1 MNRSSKSAA
10 RVRKVMAHAQEAAQ
24 ALPESQRDLFKSFA
38 QSVVIQLREPYI
50 ARHTIKRVPHELREA
65 FELLYSCGPA
75 EIQTQLRPLGAG
87 GMVLRTNMAD
97 QPFIVDTIRLLL
109 DSVGAQHESGF
120 NAVLPIGRDENG
132 CLLRIGDDNDPLE
145 SVTEFEITGLGDTD
159 LKALEQTL
167 QGHMRLARVMVR
179 DFGSITTAVDR
190 VAGRFSRLAT
200 RQGPAGE
207 HLQEAAEFMRWLLTD
222 NFVFM
227 GAVDG
232 EGRFGFESQDMGGIW
247 ASAGV
252 PEDSDCE
259 WGDLPIQVVK
269 GSRESPVHR
278 AGRVDEI
285 RVRVPDESGSYSH
298 VMVLRGMFTFRAVTQ
313 PSRSVP
319 ILRRMLAQMLA
330 NETARPGSWRYKG
343 VANVFDSLPTEYLFT
358 AEIQEVSNMVDR
370 VLDAEAGQL
379 VQVFLVQKLG
389 ITFVLLAMPRA
400 HYAEETRRRMED
412 LLHQA
417 TGATYSD
424 HGVLVGRYH
433 TVLVHYYLTGA
444 RTLTKAQ
451 SEDLHAQL
459 VEIAT
464 PWDSRLFGVLT
475 EAFSEERAEQLF
487 ARYSHA
493 FEADY
498 QAWATPKRARRDI
511 SHLELL
517 TAERPVTATVFEY
530 KGDLYLRLYQIGN
543 IILSDALPV
552 LDNFGLVVIDQ
563 FADHVGPADRDSLDM
578 DTFRLQGAF
587 GLEPAQIL
595 ERSEQLVHAI
605 EAVFTGQ
612 CQDDRLNGLV
622 LRAGLNWKDVDLI
635 RAYRGHL
642 NQLGLRLTGN
652 ALDGI
657 LLRHPK
663 LVGKLRDVFHARFDP
678 GLSDS
683 QRKRAMSKTADA
695 VEDGLRRVH
704 DGDEDYALRSFFRL
718 IQGTVRTNFFRTDLK
733 AWYISYKID
742 HALLKGLVPEPR
754 LMYEIYVHHPE
765 MEGLHFRGGP
775 VARGGLRWS
784 DRLDY
789 RIEVMGLVTT
799 QMVKNV
805 VIVPEGAKGGFRIKR
820 SIADRGERRRVADEL
835 YKWFIRGLLDVTDNY
850 VGQDVVNPPNVVFH
864 DGGKD
869 PYLVVAADKGT
880 AHLSDTANGVAVD
893 EYDFWLGDAFAS
905 GGSQGYD
912 HKKCGIT
919 ARGAWEC
926 VKRHFQEMGLDP
938 QTEEFSAIGIG
949 DTGGDVFGNGV
960 IEFPTMRLRAAFNHL
975 HIFLD
980 PDPNAEVS
988 YKERKRLFKAVKGWD
1003 AYDTGKLSEGGGV
1016 YDRSAKVIRLS
1027 PQAKVMLGAV
1037 KDEMEPEAVIRL
1049 ILRLEVDLLWCGGIG
1064 TYFKASWETHKDA
1077 DDPPND
1083 RLRINANELRARAIG
1098 EGANLSFT
1106 AAARAEYARSGGRL
1120 NTDFVDNSGGVDMS
1134 DHEVNLKILL
1144 GGLVREE
1151 RLTVPERNKL
1161 ISDLTRPVT
1170 RFVLANNDAHAR
1182 QISIEQL
1189 RSLHDPFRFGRAI
1202 GWIQEQG
1209 SPNRARLTLPGS
1221 DELQRRQNDGKG
1233 LLRSELAVLSSH
1245 VKMHVYRQLQ
1255 DADPS
1260 WIPDFDQR
1268 LLGYFPKRIR
1278 ESYPAEVQGHML
1290 AKEIGMTVALTETV
1304 ADMGATF
1311 FPMMLDLNPRHP
1323 GEIMGGWLRGAKAF
1337 RINALRAA
1345 LNNTGA
1351 PLETRYEAW
1360 LKVTEGMMGLSASW
1374 MSPGASIPDMAHLER
1389 SQSLL
1394 SKVNRQIKALS
1405 SYDGSGI
1412 QSLVNKGLPQPLAA
1426 KVFASRSFTYASEI
1440 ISLMK
1445 EGDSE
1450 RDAIVRYLAIGEAS
1464 GILGAVSSIES
1475 RAAAGK
1481 WDTVAMG
1488 MMRNRF
1494 LSLLRQVVQTTTLQ
1508 PADLRMS
1515 TERLAHRLKWGEL
1528 KAMRQSMDA
1537 VLARANAVGAYLVAE
1552 ERVRALLQG

>member
-1 MNRSSKSAA
+1 MNRSSKSTA
-10 RVRKVMAHAQEAAQ
+10 RIRKVMSYAPDAAA
-24 ALPESQRDLFKSFA
+24 ALPESRRELFKRFV
-38 QSVVIQLREPYI
+38 QIVVIQLREPYI
-50 ARHTIKRVPHELREA
+50 ARHTAKRVSHELLNA
-65 FELLYSCGPA
+65 FELLYSCAPG
-75 EIQTQLRPLGAG
+75 EIQTQLQPLGTG
-87 GMVLRTNMAD
+87 GMVLRSNMAD
-97 QPFIVDTIRLLL
+97 QLFIVDTIRLLL
-109 DSVGAQHESGF
+109 DSAGAQHESGF
-120 NAVLPIGRDENG
+120 NAVLPIGRDETG
-132 CLLRIGDDNDPLE
+132 CLLRVGQEGDSFE
-145 SVTEFEITGLGDTD
+145 SITEFEISGMANTD
-159 LKALEQTL
+159 LKALELSL
-167 QGHMRLARVMVR
+167 QGNLRLARAMVR

-190 VAGRFSRLAT
+190 VAGRFCRLAT

-207 HLQEAAEFMRWLLTD
+207 HLQEAAEFLRWLLTD

-227 GAVDG
+227 GALDG
-232 EGRFGFESQDMGGIW
+232 DMLSGFEAQDM
-247 ASAGV
+247 AGTWNTSSL
-252 PEDSDCE
+252 PQDSECE

-269 GSRESPVHR
+269 GLRESPVHR

-285 RVRVPDESGSYSH
+285 RVRVPDESGDASH
-298 VMVLRGMFTFRAVTQ
+298 IMVLRGMFTFRAVTQ

-319 ILRRMLAQMLA
+319 ILRRMLAKMLA

-358 AEIQEVSNMVDR
+358 AEIQEVSGMVDR
-370 VLDAEAGQL
+370 VLDAEAGQQ
-379 VQVFLVQKLG
+379 VQVFLVQKSG

-400 HYAEETRRRMED
+400 HYAEETRRRMEG

-444 RTLTKAQ
+444 RTLSKAQ
-451 SEDLHAQL
+451 SEDLHDQL
-459 VEIAT
+459 VELAT
-464 PWDSRLFGVLT
+464 PWDGRLFSVLS
-475 EAFSEERAEQLF
+475 EAVSEARAEELF
-487 ARYSHA
+487 SRYSNA

-517 TAERPVTATVFEY
+517 SKERPVTATVFKY
-530 KGDLYLRLYQIGN
+530 KNELYLRLYQVGN

-563 FADHVGPADRDSLDM
+563 FADHVSPAGRGTLDM

-587 GLEPAQIL
+587 GLEPEQIL
-595 ERSEQLVHAI
+595 ERSEHLVEAL

-612 CQDDRLNGLV
+612 CLDDRLNGLV

-642 NQLGLRLTGN
+642 NQLGLRLTGS
-652 ALDGI
+652 AFDGI

-678 GLSDS
+678 ELSDG
-683 QRKRAMSKTADA
+683 QRKRAMAKTADA

-718 IQGTVRTNFFRTDLK
+718 IQGTVRTNFFRSDRK

-742 HALLKGLVPEPR
+742 HGQLAGLVPEPR
-754 LMYEIYVHHPE
+754 LMFEIYVHHPE

-789 RIEVMGLVTT
+789 RVEVMGLVTT

-805 VIVPEGAKGGFRIKR
+805 VIVPEGAKGGFRIRR
-820 SIADRGERRRVADEL
+820 SIADRAERRRVADQV

-850 VGQDVVNPPNVVFH
+850 VGQDVVNPPEVVFH

-880 AHLSDTANGVAVD
+880 AHLSDTANSVAVD

-926 VKRHFQEMGLDP
+926 VRRHFKEMGLDP
-938 QTEEFSAIGIG
+938 QTQEFTAIGIG

-960 IEFPTMRLRAAFNHL
+960 LEYPTMRLRAAFNHL

-980 PDPNAEVS
+980 PDPNAETS
-988 YKERKRLFKAVKGWD
+988 FKERKRLFKAVKGWG
-1003 AYDTGKLSEGGGV
+1003 AYDKAKISEGGGV
-1016 YDRSAKVIRLS
+1016 FDRSAKVIRLS
-1027 PQAKVMLGAV
+1027 SQAKAMLGTV
-1037 KDEMEPEAVIRL
+1037 KDELEPEAVMRL

-1083 RLRINANELRARAIG
+1083 RLRINANELRARAVG

-1106 AAARAEYARSGGRL
+1106 AASRVEYARNGGRL

-1151 RLTVPERNKL
+1151 RMTLPERNKL
-1161 ISDLTRPVT
+1161 ISDLTRPIT

-1189 RSLHDPFRFGRAI
+1189 RSLQDPFRFGRAI

-1209 SPNRARLTLPGS
+1209 SPNRSRLTLPGS
-1221 DELQRRQNDGKG
+1221 DELLRRQNDGRG
-1233 LLRSELAVLSSH
+1233 LHRSELAVLSSH

-1260 WIPDFDQR
+1260 WVPDFDER

-1278 ESYPAEVQGHML
+1278 EDYADEVRGHML
-1290 AKEIGMTVALTETV
+1290 AKEIGMTVSLTETV

-1311 FPMMLDLNPRHP
+1311 FPMMLDINPMHP
-1323 GEIMGGWLRGAKAF
+1323 GKIMGAWLRGAKAF
-1337 RINALRAA
+1337 RINALRTA

-1351 PLETRYEAW
+1351 PLQTRYEAW
-1360 LKVTEGMMGLSASW
+1360 LKVTESMTGLSASW
-1374 MSPGASIPDMAHLER
+1374 MGPGAKLPDLAHLQR
-1389 SQSLL
+1389 AQGILG
-1394 SKVNRQIKALS
+1394 KVNRQVKALS
-1405 SYDGSGI
+1405 SYDGAGI
-1412 QSLVNKGLPQPLAA
+1412 QGLVNKGLPQPLAA
-1426 KVFASRSFTYASEI
+1426 KVFASSSFTYASEI
-1440 ISLMK
+1440 TALIR

-1464 GILGAVSSIES
+1464 GILGAVTAIES

-1481 WDTVAMG
+1481 WDTVALG

-1494 LSLLRQVVQTTTLQ
+1494 LSLLRSVVQCTVLQ
-1508 PADLRMS
+1508 PSDLRMS
-1515 TERLAHRLKWGEL
+1515 TERLSHRLKWGEL
-1528 KAMRQSMDA
+1528 KEMRAGMDA
-1537 VLARANAVGAYLVAE
+1537 VLSRANAVGAYLVAE
-1552 ERVRALLQG
+1552 ERVRALLQR